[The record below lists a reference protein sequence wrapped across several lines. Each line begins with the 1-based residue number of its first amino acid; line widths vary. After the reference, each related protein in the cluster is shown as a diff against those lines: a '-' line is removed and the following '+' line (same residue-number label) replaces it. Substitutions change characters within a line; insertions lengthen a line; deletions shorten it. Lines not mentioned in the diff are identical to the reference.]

1 MKPLKDSFFR
11 EIDYL
16 RFSITDRCNLRCIY
30 CMPPGGVLPFKHQ
43 EILTYEEI
51 VRIAN
56 IAAGLGI
63 KKIRLTGGE
72 PLNRKN
78 IAFLISSLREIPG
91 ITDLS
96 MTTNGTLLEKYA
108 RDIARAGLDRVNIS
122 IDSLKP
128 ERYRHIT
135 GQGDLDTVLNGLD
148 AAKKAGLTPIKINM
162 VPIRNLNDDEILD
175 FARLTIDSE
184 LQVRFIEF
192 MPSASI
198 DFWNPERY
206 IASAEIKNIISTIAP
221 LSPVRLRKN
230 GPSKYF
236 RLKGSKG
243 IIGFISALTHH
254 FCASCNR
261 IRITADGKI
270 RSCLFSET
278 EIDLRSALRT
288 GMPDSEIKRL
298 LRLSVEVKPKGHS
311 LSTNSG
317 TMQPPSNSCRP
328 QHVEALAFT
337 ALRKRSMSE
346 IGG

>member
-30 CMPPGGVLPFKHQ
+30 CMPPEGVLPFRHQ
-43 EILTYEEI
+43 DILTYEEI
-51 VRIAN
+51 VRIIT

-72 PLNRKN
+72 PLSRKN
-78 IAFLISSLREIPG
+78 ISFLIASIKNIEG

-96 MTTNGTLLEKYA
+96 MTTNGMLLEKFA
-108 RDIARAGLDRVNIS
+108 QDIAAAGLDRINIS

-135 GQGDLDTVLNGLD
+135 GHGSLDTVLKGL
-148 AAKKAGLTPIKINM
+148 AAAEQAGLNPVKINM
-162 VPIRNLNDDEILD
+162 VPIRGLNDDEIAD

-198 DFWNPERY
+198 DSWSPDKY
-206 IASAEIKNIISTIAP
+206 IATKEIKAVIEHIAP

-236 RLKGSKG
+236 RLKGAKG
-243 IIGFISALTHH
+243 VIGFISALTHH
-254 FCASCNR
+254 FCGGCNR

-270 RSCLFSET
+270 RSCLFSES
-278 EIDLRSALRT
+278 EIDLRSALRM
-288 GMPDSEIKRL
+288 GMPDTELERL
-298 LRLSVEVKPKGHS
+298 LKLSVAVKPRGHAI
-311 LSTNSG
+311 TNAGKERNVRLTSETG
-317 TMQPPSNSCRP
+317 N
-328 QHVEALAFT
+328 VEAHAF
-337 ALRKRSMSE
+337 ASLKKRPMSR